1 MKLKDQVLTKTQVY
15 ELINLGFD
23 VEKYATSVIIT
34 AIDNNHYIVDK
45 KLIDMGFIKAEV
57 IKYFPTLTIG
67 DIMDILPERIE
78 DIYNY
83 DFQSAKLNGKFIVRY
98 NDYKHEFKESYF
110 IIEDKNQINALF
122 ETLKWCIENKH
133 IAI

>member
-1 MKLKDQVLTKTQVY
+1 MKLEDQVLTKTQVY